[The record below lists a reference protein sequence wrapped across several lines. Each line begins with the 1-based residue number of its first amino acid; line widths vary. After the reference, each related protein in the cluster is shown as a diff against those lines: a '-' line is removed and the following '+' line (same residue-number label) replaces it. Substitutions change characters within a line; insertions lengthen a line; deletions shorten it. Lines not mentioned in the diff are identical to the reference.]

1 MNVVEKKV
9 EGDAS
14 ELKVITSDAFARQES
29 SDEMEIDLM
38 DLALILLDKIQY
50 IIFFLLLG
58 AVLLNAYAYFMIEP
72 QYESEARMYI
82 VSASDDSVV
91 DLTDLNIGTNLTADY
106 EELIMS
112 YPVLDQVVDKLQS
125 SAEKRKSEEDP
136 TQSEDYYEKVTG
148 LDSEGLSK
156 MITISN
162 PSDTRI
168 LDVTASSGDPEL
180 SCDIA
185 NTVVAVAIDYLP
197 KTMGTEEP
205 NIAQEARA
213 ALRKSSPSLF
223 KYTLI
228 GALLGALLYCGFV
241 IVRYMLD
248 DTVHTAEDIEKY
260 FGLVPLTSIPDIDM
274 VNESHEKRKKQRAR
288 KKKRKKSERGDK

>member
-1 MNVVEKKV
+1 MNVAEKKV
-9 EGDAS
+9 ENETA
-14 ELKVITSDAFARQES
+14 ELKVITSDAFQRQEN
-29 SDEMEIDLM
+29 SDEMEIDLV
-38 DLALILLDKIQY
+38 DLSLMLLDRVHY

-58 AVLLNAYAYFMIEP
+58 AVLLNAYAYFFIAP
-72 QYESEARMYI
+72 KYESTARMYI

-91 DLTDLNIGTNLTADY
+91 DLTDLNIGTSLTADY

-112 YPVLDQVVDKLQS
+112 YPVLDQVI
-125 SAEKRKSEEDP
+125 EK
-136 TQSEDYYEKVTG
+136 TG
-148 LDSEGLSK
+148 LDVDSTELSK
-156 MITISN
+156 MISITN
-162 PSDTRI
+162 PTDTRI
-168 LDVTASSGDPEL
+168 LNVTVTSEDPEL
-180 SCDIA
+180 SRDIA

-223 KYTLI
+223 RFTLI

-260 FGLVPLTSIPDIDM
+260 FGIVPLTSIPDIQA
-274 VNESHEKRKKQRAR
+274 VNESHDKQE
-288 KKKRKKSERGDK
+288 KKRRRKNKTKKMKSQGED

>member
-1 MNVVEKKV
+1 MNVVEKNA
-9 EGDAS
+9 ENNAS
-14 ELKVITSDAFARQES
+14 ELKVITSDAFMRQEN
-29 SDEMEIDLM
+29 SDEMEIDLV
-38 DLALILLDKIQY
+38 DLALMLLDRIQY

-58 AVLLNAYAYFMIEP
+58 AVLLNAFAYFFVKP
-72 QYESEARMYI
+72 QYKSTARMYI

-112 YPVLDQVVDKLQS
+112 YPVLDQVIEKLDLD
-125 SAEKRKSEEDP
+125 EDP
-136 TQSEDYYEKVTG
+136 EKEITSEA
-148 LDSEGLSK
+148 LAK
-156 MITISN
+156 MITIEN

-168 LDVTASSGDPEL
+168 LDVTATSNDPEL
-180 SCDIA
+180 SRDLA

-197 KTMGTEEP
+197 RTMGTEEP

-228 GALLGALLYCGFV
+228 GALLGALLYCGYV
-241 IVRYMLD
+241 VVRYMLD

-260 FGLVPLTSIPDIDM
+260 FGIVPLTSIPDIGM
-274 VNESHEKRKKQRAR
+274 VNENHEKRKKHRE
-288 KKKRKKSERGDK
+288 KKKRKMTSQGDK